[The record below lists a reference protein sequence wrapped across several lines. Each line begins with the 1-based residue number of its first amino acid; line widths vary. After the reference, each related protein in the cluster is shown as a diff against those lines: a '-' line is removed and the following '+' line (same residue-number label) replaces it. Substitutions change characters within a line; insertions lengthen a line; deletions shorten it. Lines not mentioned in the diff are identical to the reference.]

1 MGLPFKNS
9 HARKR
14 DHVLAVDLGA
24 RTTKAVHLQR
34 RGDKFTLANYALL
47 DTPVHDKA
55 LSAETL
61 ADLLKE
67 VGRQIGPRAK
77 QVTLAIGVGDTVFKQ
92 IDLPLM
98 PVSDMRQMLK
108 FNAKNY
114 LQQDLPDHVFDC
126 HMSLANLTLKQ
137 TEGGRVPTGQK
148 HKVLV
153 GAAKRQSIEDIQSAI
168 RSAGFLADQVVP
180 SLIGPVNAF
189 ELAEPDAFG
198 KDIVALVE
206 LGFRN
211 TSIIILNAGEISL
224 HRVVAIGGDHLTH
237 SLADSMSIS
246 YQEAEGIKVGMATE
260 VQQNLEQ
267 AVHPLGRELR
277 ALVDF
282 FENQQDK
289 TVSKVFLS
297 GGTARSELIVQFLQN
312 ELMVPCELWSPA
324 KTLALALP
332 PERMGEIEQVA
343 PQLSVAIGAA
353 ISAF

>member
-1 MGLPFKNS
+1 MGLSFKNS
-9 HARKR
+9 HVRKR

-34 RGDKFTLANYALL
+34 RGDKFTLINFALL
-47 DTPVHDKA
+47 DTPVHEKA
-55 LSAETL
+55 LSADTL

-67 VGRQIGPRAK
+67 VGRQIGTRAK
-77 QVTLAIGVGDTVFKQ
+77 QVTLAIGVGDAVFKQ
-92 IDLPLM
+92 IELPLM

-108 FNAKNY
+108 FNSKNY

-137 TEGGRVPTGQK
+137 TEGGRMPAGQK

-153 GAAKRQSIEDIQSAI
+153 SAAKRQSIEDIQSAI
-168 RSAGFLADQVVP
+168 RSAGLVADQVVP

-237 SLADSMSIS
+237 SLAEAMSIS
-246 YQEAEGIKVGMATE
+246 YQEAEGIKHGMATE
-260 VQQNLEQ
+260 VLQNLEQ
-267 AVHPLGRELR
+267 AVHPLGSELR

-297 GGTARSELIVQFLQN
+297 GGTARSEHIVQFLQT

-324 KTLALALP
+324 KTLAMSLP